1 MKLNSKVVNLT
12 QKCIPMLFAVGTAAI
27 EQVRGLEH
35 FDVASCLAVV
45 VVVVEI
51 LGRNLQN
58 FVVVVVVGCHHY

>member
-1 MKLNSKVVNLT
+1 
-12 QKCIPMLFAVGTAAI
+12 MLFAVGTAAI